1 MKKTITFRL
10 PALNDL
16 AKPGEK
22 SSGAILAQHVDN
34 IAKNKKIFYYDLL
47 SSINRF
53 GKKKLNLGL
62 TAIVR
67 RLQSSLYLN

>member
-1 MKKTITFRL
+1 MKKTITFLL

-34 IAKNKKIFYYDLL
+34 IAKNKNIFCYDLL

-53 GKKKLNLGL
+53 GKKTKFGAHSDFEAF
-62 TAIVR
+62 TK
-67 RLQSSLYLN
+67 